1 MNTPPDTS
9 RRLLRAAEEHRRR
22 RRPRRPTHRPHRRPS
37 ERPASLPVRQRL
49 LSVVAMAFVALFAV
63 SISLPALAVNPG
75 AATANPQSQ
84 PVPDA
89 LQNLPVI
96 EADVVTI
103 LRDGFTVGR
112 VPKPSLP
119 GAYTQTA
126 STYVNDLTSPIQ
138 WPFTVGVPITT
149 DFGPRVP
156 PCDGCSSF
164 HKGLDMNPGVN
175 TPIQA
180 IANGIVKEV
189 SATDDSGLG
198 VYAVIDHMIDGRLVS
213 SLYAHMSEG
222 TLALEIGQPVL
233 VGQLVGN
240 VGNTGQSTGPHLHFE
255 ILLGGSKPTDPFTW
269 LTERVPPNDA
279 N

>member
-9 RRLLRAAEEHRRR
+9 RRLLRAAEERQRQ
-22 RRPRRPTHRPHRRPS
+22 PRRPTHRQRRGRSDRQAP
-37 ERPASLPVRQRL
+37 PPVRQRL
-49 LSVVAMAFVALFAV
+49 LGVVAMAFVALFAV
-63 SISLPALAVNPG
+63 SVSLPALAVDPG
-75 AATANPQSQ
+75 AATANPPSQ

-89 LQNLPVI
+89 PQTLPVN
-96 EADVVTI
+96 EVDADTI

-112 VPKPSLP
+112 VPKPLLP
-119 GAYTQTA
+119 GAFTQTA
-126 STYVNDLTSPIQ
+126 GTYVNDLTSPIQ
-138 WPFTVGVPITT
+138 WPFPVGVPITT

-180 IANGIVKEV
+180 IADGIVREA
-189 SATDDSGLG
+189 SATDDGGLG

-222 TLALEIGQPVL
+222 TLALEVGQPVL
-233 VGQLVGN
+233 VGQPVGN
-240 VGNTGQSTGPHLHFE
+240 VGSTGQSTGPHLHFE

-269 LTERVPPNDA
+269 LTERVGPNDA